1 MHKVVAAVHKHQ
13 AVLAVQDQITV
24 QQAVLCKAEMVSL
37 FTVALAAV
45 DIMAVVAL
53 VGHQVQ

>member
-1 MHKVVAAVHKHQ
+1 MHKVVVVDLKHLVVQ
-13 AVLAVQDQITV
+13 AVQDQTTV